1 MKDTSVGQ
9 DTFLFKLYDSPA
21 AAGRAECRTFSWK
34 GAGRQRRRA
43 SADRARPRSG
53 REKAG
58 PESTPPPGE
67 PTSPWKAV
75 QAWRGRR
82 RAAGADRGRGRP
94 CQTSGSAS
102 RANVVRFL
110 VLIFRRGFARN
121 HSYKGGVAA
130 AGRCGG

>member
-1 MKDTSVGQ
+1 MS
-9 DTFLFKLYDSPA
+9 Y
-21 AAGRAECRTFSWK
+21 FSWK
-34 GAGRQRRRA
+34 GAGRRRRA

-58 PESTPPPGE
+58 PESTPPPGH

-102 RANVVRFL
+102 RANVVRVGSAL
-110 VLIFRRGFARN
+110 VGEPVVDEAEEEPDREDD
-121 HSYKGGVAA
+121 S
-130 AGRCGG
+130 

>member
-1 MKDTSVGQ
+1 MTSVIPLYFFIQ
-9 DTFLFKLYDSPA
+9 IILFSRSRSSRGMSY
-21 AAGRAECRTFSWK
+21 FSWK
-34 GAGRQRRRA
+34 GAGRRRRA

-53 REKAG
+53 RENAG
-58 PESTPPPGE
+58 PESTPPPGD

-102 RANVVRFL
+102 RANVVLFL
-110 VLIFRRGFARN
+110 PLTFRRGFARN
-121 HSYKGGVAA
+121 HSYKGGFDE
-130 AGRCGG
+130 AGRSGG

>member
-1 MKDTSVGQ
+1 MS
-9 DTFLFKLYDSPA
+9 Y
-21 AAGRAECRTFSWK
+21 FSWK
-34 GAGRQRRRA
+34 GAGRRRLA
-43 SADRARPRSG
+43 SAERARPRSG

-102 RANVVRFL
+102 RANVVRFF
-110 VLIFRRGFARN
+110 VLTLRRGFARN
-121 HSYKGGVAA
+121 HSYKGGFDE